1 MFGHKIGR
9 APAQKSYVSDQII
22 SQAKRAAGRRVI
34 GGAVKRPS
42 NMFEDVD
49 RRIAM
54 YGDELRKMDNETM
67 FSGKRS
73 SEYSSIRAK
82 YDAAMRD
89 RENLMGEGRR
99 GGAACGGASLA
110 EIGRAASERVRDASV
125 SGMVTSAAKR
135 ARDAMSVSR
144 GGRKPSARGAI
155 VKKVMAEKGLSL
167 PQASKYVKENGLY

>member
-1 MFGHKIGR
+1 
-9 APAQKSYVSDQII
+9 
-22 SQAKRAAGRRVI
+22 
-34 GGAVKRPS
+34 
-42 NMFEDVD
+42 MFEDVD

-54 YGDELRKMDNETM
+54 YGDELRRMDNETM

-89 RENLMGEGRR
+89 RENLMGEGRH

-110 EIGRAASERVRDASV
+110 EIGRAATKRMPSANLSEMGR
-125 SGMVTSAAKR
+125 AAFER
-135 ARDAMSVSR
+135 ARDATMKYVR